1 MWSEKLEKAVNEQIK
16 NELYSGYLYLAM
28 AAQCESMN
36 LKGFAHWLK
45 VQAKEELGHAMRL
58 YDFVNDRGGRVV
70 FEAIEK
76 PPVEYTSL
84 REMFETVYQHEQKVT
99 GLINKL
105 YEMAK
110 EENDYPLQVHLQWF
124 IDEQVEEEKN
134 ASEIVAMLKLA
145 GESGS
150 GLLML
155 DKALGERKEE

>member
-1 MWSEKLEKAVNEQIK
+1 MFSKNLEQAVNEQIK

-28 AAQCESMN
+28 AAQCDSMN

-45 VQAKEELGHAMRL
+45 VQAREELGHAMKF

-70 FEAIEK
+70 FEAIDK
-76 PPVEYTSL
+76 PPVEYRSL
-84 REMFETVYQHEQKVT
+84 QEMFEAVYKHEQKVT

-110 EENDYPLQVHLQWF
+110 AENDYPLQVHLQWF

-134 ASEIVAMLKLA
+134 ASEILAMLKLT

-150 GLLML
+150 GLLIL
-155 DKALGERKEE
+155 DRALGERKE

>member
-1 MWSEKLEKAVNEQIK
+1 MLSQKLEQAVNEQIK

-36 LKGFAHWLK
+36 LSGFAHWLK
-45 VQAKEELGHAMRL
+45 VQAKEELGHAMKL

-70 FEAIEK
+70 LEAIDK
-76 PPVEYTSL
+76 PPVEYKSL
-84 REMFETVYQHEQKVT
+84 RDMFETVYQHEQKVT

-110 EENDYPLQVHLQWF
+110 AENDYPLQVHLQWF

-134 ASEIVAMLKLA
+134 ATEILAKLKLV
-145 GESGS
+145 GESGN
-150 GLLML
+150 GLMML
-155 DKALGERKEE
+155 DKVLGEREE

>member
-1 MWSEKLEKAVNEQIK
+1 MFSKNLEQAVNEQIK

-28 AAQCESMN
+28 AAQCDSMN
-36 LKGFAHWLK
+36 LKGFANWLK
-45 VQAKEELGHAMRL
+45 VQAREELGHAMKF

-70 FEAIEK
+70 FEAIDK
-76 PPVEYTSL
+76 PPVEYRSL
-84 REMFETVYQHEQKVT
+84 QEMFEAVYKHEQKVT

-110 EENDYPLQVHLQWF
+110 AENDYPLQVHLQWF

-134 ASEIVAMLKLA
+134 ASEILAMLKLT

-150 GLLML
+150 GLLIL
-155 DKALGERKEE
+155 DRALGERK

>member
-1 MWSEKLEKAVNEQIK
+1 MFSKNLEQAVNEQIK

-45 VQAKEELGHAMRL
+45 VQAREELGHAMKF

-70 FEAIEK
+70 FEAIDK
-76 PPVEYTSL
+76 PPVEYRSL
-84 REMFETVYQHEQKVT
+84 QEMFEAVYKHEQKVT

-110 EENDYPLQVHLQWF
+110 AENDYPLQVHLQWF

-134 ASEIVAMLKLA
+134 ASEILAMLKLT

-150 GLLML
+150 GLLIL
-155 DKALGERKEE
+155 DRALGERKE

>member
-1 MWSEKLEKAVNEQIK
+1 MFSKNLEQAVNKQIK

-28 AAQCESMN
+28 AAQCDSMN

-45 VQAKEELGHAMRL
+45 VQAREELGHAMKF

-70 FEAIEK
+70 FEAIDK
-76 PPVEYTSL
+76 PPVEYRSL
-84 REMFETVYQHEQKVT
+84 QEMFEAVYKHEQKVT

-110 EENDYPLQVHLQWF
+110 AENDYPLQVHLQWF

-134 ASEIVAMLKLA
+134 ASEILAMLKLT

-150 GLLML
+150 GLLIL
-155 DKALGERKEE
+155 DRALGERKE

>member
-1 MWSEKLEKAVNEQIK
+1 MFSKNLEQAVNEQIK

-28 AAQCESMN
+28 AAQCDSMN
-36 LKGFAHWLK
+36 LKGFANWLK
-45 VQAKEELGHAMRL
+45 VQAREELGHAMKF

-70 FEAIEK
+70 FEAIDK
-76 PPVEYTSL
+76 PPVEYRSL
-84 REMFETVYQHEQKVT
+84 QEMFEAVYKHEQKVT

-110 EENDYPLQVHLQWF
+110 AENDYPLQVHLQWF

-134 ASEIVAMLKLA
+134 ASEILAMLKLT

-155 DKALGERKEE
+155 DRALGERK

>member
-1 MWSEKLEKAVNEQIK
+1 MLSQKLEQAVNEQIR

-36 LKGFAHWLK
+36 LGGFAHWLK
-45 VQAKEELGHAMRL
+45 VQAKEELGHAMKL

-70 FEAIEK
+70 LEAIDK
-76 PPVEYTSL
+76 PPVEYKSL
-84 REMFETVYQHEQKVT
+84 RDMFEAVYQHEQKVT

-110 EENDYPLQVHLQWF
+110 AENDYPLQVHLQWF

-134 ASEIVAMLKLA
+134 ATEILAKLKLV
-145 GESGS
+145 GESGN
-150 GLLML
+150 GLMML
-155 DKALGERKEE
+155 DKVLGEREG

>member
-1 MWSEKLEKAVNEQIK
+1 MFSKNLEQAVNEQIK

-36 LKGFAHWLK
+36 LKGFANWLK
-45 VQAKEELGHAMRL
+45 VQAREELGHAMKF

-70 FEAIEK
+70 FEAIDK
-76 PPVEYTSL
+76 PPVEYRSL
-84 REMFETVYQHEQKVT
+84 QEMFEAVYKHEQKVT

-110 EENDYPLQVHLQWF
+110 AENDYPLQVHLQWF

-134 ASEIVAMLKLA
+134 ASEILAMLKLT

-155 DKALGERKEE
+155 DRALGERK

>member
-1 MWSEKLEKAVNEQIK
+1 MFSKNLEQAVNEQIK

-45 VQAKEELGHAMRL
+45 VQAREELGHAMKL

-70 FEAIEK
+70 LEAIDK
-76 PPVEYTSL
+76 PPVEYRSL
-84 REMFETVYQHEQKVT
+84 QEMFEAVYKHEQKVT

-105 YEMAK
+105 YEMDKA
-110 EENDYPLQVHLQWF
+110 ENDYPLQVHLQWF

-134 ASEIVAMLKLA
+134 ASEILAMLKLT

-155 DKALGERKEE
+155 DRALGERKE

>member
-1 MWSEKLEKAVNEQIK
+1 MFSKNLEQAVNEQIK

-45 VQAKEELGHAMRL
+45 VQAREELGHAMKL

-70 FEAIEK
+70 LEAIDK
-76 PPVEYTSL
+76 PPVEYRSL
-84 REMFETVYQHEQKVT
+84 QEMFEAVYKHEQKVT

-110 EENDYPLQVHLQWF
+110 AENDYPLQVHLQWF

-134 ASEIVAMLKLA
+134 ASEILAMLKLT

-155 DKALGERKEE
+155 DRALGERKE